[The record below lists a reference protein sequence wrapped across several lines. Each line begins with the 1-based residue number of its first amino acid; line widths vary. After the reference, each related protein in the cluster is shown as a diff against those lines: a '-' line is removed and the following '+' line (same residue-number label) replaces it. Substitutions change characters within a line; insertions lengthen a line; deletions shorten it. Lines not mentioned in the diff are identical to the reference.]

1 MHFRCV
7 FTLLLCCMLV
17 GLDWAEPMMYLNLHV
32 TYSCIFMHRYLQVS
46 IFYIVYCWCFFYCL
60 SLSLSLV
67 TCPSMIIQEFYSN
80 MHGFD
85 YSIPQFVTRF
95 RGIRMVV
102 TLGIV
107 SEVLHIPRVTY
118 LDYPSCERLWTVSK
132 DELSSLFCETTSSW
146 GDR

>member
-1 MHFRCV
+1 MSHIHAF
-7 FTLLLCCMLV
+7 
-17 GLDWAEPMMYLNLHV
+17 
-32 TYSCIFMHRYLQVS
+32 SCIDTFKFLFF
-46 IFYIVYCWCFFYCL
+46 ILYIVGAFL
-60 SLSLSLV
+60 IVSLSLSLV

-102 TLGIV
+102 TPGIV

-118 LDYPSCERLWTVSK
+118 LDYPSCERLRTVSK

>member
-1 MHFRCV
+1 
-7 FTLLLCCMLV
+7 
-17 GLDWAEPMMYLNLHV
+17 
-32 TYSCIFMHRYLQVS
+32 
-46 IFYIVYCWCFFYCL
+46 
-60 SLSLSLV
+60 
-67 TCPSMIIQEFYSN
+67 

-102 TLGIV
+102 TPGIV